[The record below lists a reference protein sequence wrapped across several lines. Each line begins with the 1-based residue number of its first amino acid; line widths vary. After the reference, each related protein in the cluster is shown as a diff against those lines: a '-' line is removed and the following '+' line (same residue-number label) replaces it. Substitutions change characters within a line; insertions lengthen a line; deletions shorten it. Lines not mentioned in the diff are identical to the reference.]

1 VSFDV
6 RLSRSAERYLERL
19 PRDAQARIVERLA
32 QLATDPF
39 GPYTKPMQG
48 TVGDRSSRVGGW
60 RIIFEVNRDRRVV
73 DVSDIGPRGQIY
85 RRL

>member
-19 PRDAQARIVERLA
+19 PRDAQRRIVERLA
-32 QLATDPF
+32 QLADDPF
-39 GPYTKPMQG
+39 GSYTKPLQA
-48 TVGDRSSRVGGW
+48 TAGDRSSRIGGW
-60 RIIFEVNRDRRVV
+60 RIIFTVDRDRRLV
-73 DVSDIGPRGQIY
+73 DVSNIGPRGQVY